1 MKMNATTTAHL
12 ELLIGGQYGVS
23 STAQLL
29 KRELIARDAPPL
41 REVSVMDAF
50 GARRPM
56 GVALTYRERVG
67 AVVMIVGVALIVFGA
82 LVS

>member
-1 MKMNATTTAHL
+1 MNATTFSAHL
-12 ELLIGGQYGVS
+12 ELLIGGQFGTS
-23 STAQLL
+23 STAAVRE
-29 KRELIARDAPPL
+29 RELIARDTPPL